1 MPFFQRRVDLKK
13 LMERQDVQG
22 LIRALHRASADA
34 RGEIV
39 QILADIRDPRATEA
53 LLREAESGDMSIR
66 KLVAEQLH
74 RIDPERRYIAAAH
87 MLNDVQRNVRIAAA
101 GILAT
106 LGNPKA
112 LEELIKTL
120 QRSGDPQTRAAAA
133 EAIGKLR
140 DRRGLATLMTALD
153 DQDDRV
159 RIAACDALAQLGDRT
174 ASNTLMRLHES
185 DPHPAVRDAAMK
197 AINALSR

>member
-1 MPFFQRRVDLKK
+1 MPLFQRRVDLKK

-22 LIRALHRASADA
+22 LIHALRRASADA

-53 LLREAESGDMSIR
+53 LLREAESGDMSLR

-74 RIDPERRYIAAAH
+74 RIDPERKYIAAAH

-101 GILAT
+101 GILAS

-120 QRSGDPQTRAAAA
+120 QKSGDPQTRAAAA

-153 DQDDRV
+153 DHDDRV
-159 RIAACDALAQLGDRT
+159 RIAACDALALLGDRT
-174 ASNTLMRLHES
+174 ARDALMRLHES
-185 DPHPAVRDAAMK
+185 DPHPAVRDAAVK